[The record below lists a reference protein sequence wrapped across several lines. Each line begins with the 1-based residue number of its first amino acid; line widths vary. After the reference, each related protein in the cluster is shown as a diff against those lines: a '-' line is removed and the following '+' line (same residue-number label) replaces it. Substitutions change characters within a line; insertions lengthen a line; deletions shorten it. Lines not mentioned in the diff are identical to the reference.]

1 MMRRIIGVGLCLLG
15 FATTAPQAESRPPGQ
30 ETERGYDYR
39 VLATTRTSTMEREMN
54 AAAAEGYRFQSA
66 MGGETA
72 FGGSEL
78 VSMMMRGPSSA
89 ANRFSYRVLATNRT
103 STMEEEMR
111 EAGAAGYDYRGQTVF
126 DSLFGGDEVVVVM
139 ERDHEA
145 PDARYDYRLLATN
158 RTSTMENE
166 LNEAGRD
173 GFQLVGV
180 TVGETAFGGGEVVA
194 ICRRHGR

>member
-1 MMRRIIGVGLCLLG
+1 
-15 FATTAPQAESRPPGQ
+15 
-30 ETERGYDYR
+30 
-39 VLATTRTSTMEREMN
+39 
-54 AAAAEGYRFQSA
+54 
-66 MGGETA
+66 
-72 FGGSEL
+72 
-78 VSMMMRGPSSA
+78 MMMRGPASA
-89 ANRFSYRVLATNRT
+89 ADRFSYRVLATNRT

-111 EAGAAGYDYRGQTVF
+111 EAGAEGYDYRGQTVF
-126 DSLFGGDEVVVVM
+126 ESFFGGDEVVVIM
-139 ERDHEA
+139 ERDNTL
-145 PDARYDYRLLATN
+145 DARYDFRLLATN

>member
-1 MMRRIIGVGLCLLG
+1 MMRWIIGAGVCLLG
-15 FATTAPQAESRPPGQ
+15 VAAAPRAESGLPGQ
-30 ETERGYDYR
+30 EPESGYDFR
-39 VLATTRTSTMEREMN
+39 VLATTRTSTMERELN
-54 AAAAEGYRFQSA
+54 EAVAEGYRFQSA

-111 EAGAAGYDYRGQTVF
+111 EAGAEGYDYRGQTVF
-126 DSLFGGDEVVVVM
+126 DSFFGGDEVVVIM
-139 ERDHEA
+139 ERDNEA

-158 RTSTMENE
+158 RTSAMENE
-166 LNEAGRD
+166 LNEAGRV

-194 ICRRHGR
+194 ICRRHEQ

>member
-1 MMRRIIGVGLCLLG
+1 MMRRIIGVGVCLLG
-15 FATTAPQAESRPPGQ
+15 VVTAVQAESGRPGQ
-30 ETERGYDYR
+30 EPESGGYDYR

-54 AAAAEGYRFQSA
+54 EAAAEGYRFQSA

-89 ANRFSYRVLATNRT
+89 ADRFSYRVLATNRT

-111 EAGAAGYDYRGQTVF
+111 EAGAEGYDYRGQTVF
-126 DSLFGGDEVVVVM
+126 ESFFGGDEVVVIM
-139 ERDHEA
+139 ERDNTL
-145 PDARYDYRLLATN
+145 DARYDFRLLATN

-194 ICRRHGR
+194 ICRRHER